1 MPKRTLQIVSTAYR
15 ATIEEQDDP
24 VLWLSLAMK
33 GQGGAPDVLLS
44 GHAVNYG
51 VAGQEVAGLTFGS
64 RTMRH
69 PVRLAEDVARLMEKG
84 VTVYVVEEDVA
95 RRGLTLP
102 GLIPGLKPVANA
114 ALPRLFAAYDQVW
127 HW

>member
-1 MPKRTLQIVSTAYR
+1 MKALNIIETAYR

-24 VLWLSLAMK
+24 VLWLAHAMK
-33 GQGGAPDVLLS
+33 ANNGAPDVLLT

-51 VAGQEVAGLTFGS
+51 LPGQEVAPLTFGA
-64 RTMRH
+64 RTQRQT
-69 PVRLAEDVARLMEKG
+69 VRIADDLARMMEKG
-84 VTVYVVEEDVA
+84 ITVYVVEEDVA
-95 RRGLTLP
+95 RRGLAP
-102 GLIPGLKPVANA
+102 GDLLPGLKPVATA

>member
-24 VLWLSLAMK
+24 VLWLAHAMK
-33 GQGGAPDVLLS
+33 ANNGAPDVLLS

-51 VAGQEVAGLTFGS
+51 VPGQEVSGLTFGS

-69 PVRLAEDVARLMEKG
+69 PVKMAEDVARMMEKG

-102 GLIPGLKPVANA
+102 DLIPGLKPVATA